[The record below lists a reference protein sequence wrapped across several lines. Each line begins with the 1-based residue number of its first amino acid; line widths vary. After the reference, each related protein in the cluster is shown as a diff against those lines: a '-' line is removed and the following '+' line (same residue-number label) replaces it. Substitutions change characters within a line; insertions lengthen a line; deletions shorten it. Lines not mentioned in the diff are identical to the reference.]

1 MLGAQ
6 SFWDLVARRAA
17 ATPDAPLAVDE
28 AGREL
33 SFAGYRDGALRCA
46 AALCERGVAAG
57 TPVSWQLPT
66 SFEALILTAALAR
79 LGAVQNPVLP
89 IYRQRELGFVL
100 HQSSARLLVVPK
112 TFRGFDHGEV
122 AQALAAK
129 TPELDALVLDDGL
142 PEADP
147 ARLPEVP

>member
-1 MLGAQ
+1 M
-6 SFWDLVARRAA
+6 
-17 ATPDAPLAVDE
+17 DE

-100 HQSSARLLVVPK
+100 HQSSARLLVVPN
-112 TFRGFDHGEV
+112 RGASGTLSGSGRGRV
-122 AQALAAK
+122 A
-129 TPELDALVLDDGL
+129 PVS
-142 PEADP
+142 PP
-147 ARLPEVP
+147 FSCWRPH

>member
-1 MLGAQ
+1 MLDAQ

-89 IYRQRELGFVL
+89 IYRHRELAFVL
-100 HQSSARLLVVPK
+100 RWHAATLSALEARR
-112 TFRGFDHGEV
+112 F
-122 AQALAAK
+122 
-129 TPELDALVLDDGL
+129 DALKG
-142 PEADP
+142 PPP
-147 ARLPEVP
+147 AGWLRLIACGSASLVTPDAPRLA